1 MDLTNLSQQ
10 DLNTLSKELAAESL
24 RRKQALIEGE
34 RKVRAEKNTKLFQEV
49 PAGMT
54 FKDVLLSFVE
64 HGRTSCSDEN
74 PSNAHV
80 NEAGYPRCNRCALLK
95 FGSWDAESTEVT
107 VDVGVRSM
115 P

>member
-10 DLNTLSKELAAESL
+10 DLNTLSKELAVESR
-24 RRKQALIEGE
+24 RRKLALVEDE
-34 RKVRAEKNTKLFQEV
+34 RKARAEKNTKLFQEV

-54 FKDVLLSFVE
+54 FKDVLLSFVA

-74 PSNAHV
+74 PSNAHA

-95 FGSWDAESTEVT
+95 FESWDVELVEVT